1 MRLGDLMSVVVG
13 EGLAKY
19 YGAQDIFADVSFQI
33 AHGDHIALVGA
44 NGTGKTTLLRIM
56 AGLDAPTAGRVSTAK
71 SIRIGYLSQRDAL
84 DSTRT
89 VYQEM
94 DAVFADLH
102 AQQERLHELE
112 HEMANP
118 EHHQKAMER
127 YGELQQLFELAGG
140 YTYEQEIKRVLIGL
154 GFPEA
159 SFDQPL
165 NLLSGGQRTRARL
178 AQLLLL
184 KPDVLLLD
192 EPTNHLD
199 LQATQWL
206 EAYLQQ
212 WKGSFVVVAH
222 DRYFLDQVAN
232 RVWEMNAGSLEQ
244 YSGNYS
250 HYVQLSAERRARQ
263 LAEFEAQQD
272 YIARTED
279 FIRRYKAGQRTR
291 EARGR
296 ETRLERI
303 ERLQRPKGQK
313 VMKFALSSRVRG
325 GNNVLTIRGL
335 TVGYGQPLIRF
346 PNLLL
351 RRGERAALLGPNGC
365 GKTTFL
371 KSILGEVPPLT
382 GEAKVGAN
390 VQVAYLAQGHEN
402 LHEDATI
409 LDEILAVKNL
419 PLDQARGFLGRFL
432 FSGDDV
438 FKTIANLSGGERGRV
453 ALAVLALQGANF
465 LLLDEPTNQLD
476 IQSQEMLEQVL
487 DQFDGT
493 ILFVSHDR
501 YFIDALATQVW
512 AVAGSPPRVIGGDDG
527 QVRAYSGN
535 YSAYLEQAQA
545 EKAKA
550 EKTPP
555 ARKRGQEQ
563 RQVDLE
569 RQRAQKLVRQREE
582 KRAELETTIHQ
593 LETRLST
600 LTQELEQAT
609 RAQRIAELYDL
620 GRDYADLQEELQ
632 QRMEEWAAVAGTPPR
647 ADGDG
652 SRADGAQE

>member
-1 MRLGDLMSVVVG
+1 MSVVVG

-19 YGAQDIFADVSFQI
+19 YGAQDVFADVSFHI

-56 AGLDAPTAGRVSTAK
+56 AGVELPTAGRVTTAK
-71 SIRIGYLSQRDAL
+71 SIHIGYLSQKADF

-94 DAVFADLH
+94 DAAFADLH
-102 AQQERLHELE
+102 AQQKRLHQLE
-112 HEMANP
+112 QEMADP
-118 EHHQKAMER
+118 ERHEKAMER
-127 YGELQQLFELAGG
+127 YGELLQLFELAGG
-140 YTYEQEIKRVLIGL
+140 YTYEQEIKRVLMGL
-154 GFPEA
+154 GFAED

-199 LQATQWL
+199 LQATEWL
-206 EAYLQQ
+206 EEYLRQ
-212 WKGSFVVVAH
+212 WRGSFVVVAH
-222 DRYFLDQVAN
+222 DRYFLDQVAS
-232 RVWEMNAGSLEQ
+232 RVWEMNAGTLEQ

-250 HYVQLSAERRARQ
+250 QYVQLSAERRARQ
-263 LAEFEAQQD
+263 QAEYETQQE

-279 FIRRYKAGQRTR
+279 FIRRYKAGQRSR

-296 ETRLERI
+296 ETRLERL
-303 ERLQRPKGQK
+303 ERLQRPTGRK
-313 VMKFALSSRVRG
+313 VIKFSLSSRVRG

-335 TVGYGQPLIRF
+335 TVGYDQPLIRF

-351 RRGERAALLGPNGC
+351 LRGERAALLGPNGC
-365 GKTTFL
+365 GKSTFL
-371 KSILGEVPPLT
+371 KSIIGEVPPLA
-382 GEAKVGAN
+382 GEAKVGIN
-390 VQVAYLAQGHEN
+390 VQMAYLAQGHEN
-402 LHEDATI
+402 LHEDTTI

-438 FKTIANLSGGERGRV
+438 FKPIANLSGGERGRV

-501 YFIDALATQVW
+501 YFMDALATQIWV
-512 AVAGSPPRVIGGDDG
+512 VDGG
-527 QVRAYSGN
+527 QVRAYAGN

-545 EKAKA
+545 QKAQA
-550 EKTPP
+550 ERTLP
-555 ARKRGQEQ
+555 ARKRER
-563 RQVDLE
+563 RQQADLE
-569 RQRAQKLVRQREE
+569 LQRAQKLARQREE
-582 KRAELETTIHQ
+582 RRDELEAAIHQ
-593 LETRLST
+593 LETRLAT
-600 LTQELEQAT
+600 LTQELEQAS
-609 RAQRIAELYDL
+609 RNQRLADLYDL
-620 GRDYADLQEELQ
+620 GRDYADVQEELQ
-632 QRMEEWAAVAGTPPR
+632 QRMEEWAAVAG
-647 ADGDG
+647 
-652 SRADGAQE
+652 E

>member
-1 MRLGDLMSVVVG
+1 MSVVAG

-19 YGAQDIFADVSFQI
+19 FGAQDIFADVSFQI

-44 NGTGKTTLLRIM
+44 NGTGKTTLLRII
-56 AGLDAPTAGRVSTAK
+56 AGLDSATSGRVIVAK
-71 SIRIGYLSQRDAL
+71 SARIGYLSQKAAL

-94 DAVFADLH
+94 DSVFADLH
-102 AQQERLHELE
+102 AQQEQLHKLE

-118 EHHQKAMER
+118 EHNEKAMER
-127 YGELQQLFELAGG
+127 YGELLQLFELAGG
-140 YTYEQEIKRVLIGL
+140 YTYEQEIKRVLLGL
-154 GFPEA
+154 GFDEP

-178 AQLLLL
+178 AQLLLM

-206 EAYLQQ
+206 EEYLQQ
-212 WKGSFVVVAH
+212 WHGSFVVVAH

-232 RVWEMNAGSLEQ
+232 RVWEMNAGTLEQ
-244 YSGNYS
+244 YSGNYT

-263 LAEFEAQQD
+263 QAEFEAQQEC
-272 YIARTED
+272 IARTED
-279 FIRRYKAGQRTR
+279 FIRRYRAGQRSR
-291 EARGR
+291 QARGR
-296 ETRLERI
+296 ETRLARV
-303 ERLQRPKGQK
+303 ERLQRPVGQR

-325 GNNVLTIRGL
+325 GNNVLTIHGL
-335 TVGYGQPLIRF
+335 AVGYNQPLIRF

-371 KSILGEVPPLT
+371 KSIVGEVSPLA

-409 LDEILAVKNL
+409 LNEILAVKNL
-419 PLDQARGFLGRFL
+419 PLEQARGFLGRFL

-438 FKTIANLSGGERGRV
+438 FKTIAQLSGGERGRV

-487 DQFDGT
+487 DRFDGT

-501 YFIDALATQVW
+501 YFINALATQVW
-512 AVAGSPPRVIGGDDG
+512 VVESGR
-527 QVRAYSGN
+527 VRAYAGN

-545 EKAKA
+545 EKVQSEVVAP
-550 EKTPP
+550 TP
-555 ARKRGQEQ
+555 KRGQEH
-563 RQVDLE
+563 RRVNPEL
-569 RQRAQKLVRQREE
+569 QRAQKLARQQEQQ
-582 KRAELETTIHQ
+582 RAELEATIDQ
-593 LETRLST
+593 LESRLST
-600 LTQELEQAT
+600 LTQELEQAS

-620 GRDYADLQEELQ
+620 GRDYADVQEELQ
-632 QRMEEWAAVAGTPPR
+632 QRLEEWAAVADLPPD
-647 ADGDG
+647 AGG
-652 SRADGAQE
+652 GGE